1 MYLYLDQVS
10 HFSLR
15 GLEFRPQM
23 FGSFLQKEVQLEVL
37 CATIFT
43 VQLSLQY
50 HGQEVSTQSECPFCL
65 YDDNCYHSLEGHQL
79 IKDSGSCRFL
89 PHVLNG
95 SVVGFLAFIWVL
107 CS

>member
-1 MYLYLDQVS
+1 
-10 HFSLR
+10 
-15 GLEFRPQM
+15 M
-23 FGSFLQKEVQLEVL
+23 FGSFLPKEVQLDVL

-50 HGQEVSTQSECPFCL
+50 HGQEVLTQSECSFCL
-65 YDDNCYHSLEGHQL
+65 FDETVITRRPPTN
-79 IKDSGSCRFL
+79 KDSESCRFS

-95 SVVGFLAFIWVL
+95 SVVVFLAFIWVS